1 MTPQAERKVLRTS
14 ADSGTHR
21 YYISSKYNISS
32 RQGSAAITTPPSP
45 CVVFERLASQAIQ
58 ILSMP
63 GGLLPRWSQIWKHI
77 VIHKNKIHIDFYKIK
92 IHIDFPKMDLVYSK
106 PSHKKATIALIS
118 TS

>member
-1 MTPQAERKVLRTS
+1 MTPQAERKDLGTS

-21 YYISSKYNISS
+21 YYISSKYNSS
-32 RQGSAAITTPPSP
+32 SHQGSTAITTPPPSP

-92 IHIDFPKMDLVYSK
+92 IHIDFHKIDLDKM
-106 PSHKKATIALIS
+106 IS
-118 TS
+118 I

>member
-1 MTPQAERKVLRTS
+1 MTPQAERKDLRTS

-45 CVVFERLASQAIQ
+45 CVVFECLASQAIQ

-63 GGLLPRWSQIWKHI
+63 GGLLPRWSQIWK
-77 VIHKNKIHIDFYKIK
+77 
-92 IHIDFPKMDLVYSK
+92 HIDFPKMDLVYSK